1 LENYYRTRAP
11 PENKQALIGIHDNLT
26 AHKEHAVRI
35 IVIVTRLGSRGIHPI
50 NTPGIP
56 VLGVWGFLL
65 HDTVMTP
72 WRVLIVAENLNQLVN
87 TDLITN
93 LNPAPNPDLFADTS
107 WIRPGR

>member
-1 LENYYRTRAP
+1 MENYYRTRAFRKI
-11 PENKQALIGIHDNLT
+11 EQALIGIHDNLT

-35 IVIVTRLGSRGIHPI
+35 IGIVTRLGSRGIRPI